1 MSYFSINGE
10 IVASQEAKIHVS
22 DLGLRRGYAAFDYFR
37 IVRGKPLFIEDHLDR
52 FENSTRLLGLEIPM
66 SRAELKAHL
75 LELIDRN
82 SVDNAGLQLFLTG
95 GYSPDGFTPVEPNLL
110 VLVNPVSQPKSEVYT
125 TGAKLIT
132 HRHQRELPEAKTNN
146 YMMAVSMSRTMK
158 ETGAIDVLYHDGHV
172 IRETTRS
179 NIFLVTRGGVLV
191 TPADGMLEG
200 VTRKHI
206 LQVVRG
212 HLAVEERDVPVSEL
226 SETAEVF
233 ITSTTKGAIPVVQ
246 VDDIT
251 INDGRPGPVTRRVM
265 ELFSRHVEAY
275 LQGEG

>member
-1 MSYFSINGE
+1 
-10 IVASQEAKIHVS
+10 
-22 DLGLRRGYAAFDYFR
+22 
-37 IVRGKPLFIEDHLDR
+37 
-52 FENSTRLLGLEIPM
+52 
-66 SRAELKAHL
+66 
-75 LELIDRN
+75 
-82 SVDNAGLQLFLTG
+82 
-95 GYSPDGFTPVEPNLL
+95 
-110 VLVNPVSQPKSEVYT
+110 
-125 TGAKLIT
+125 
-132 HRHQRELPEAKTNN
+132 
-146 YMMAVSMSRTMK
+146 MMAVSMSRTMK
-158 ETGAIDVLYHDGHV
+158 ETGAIDVLYHDGHL

-206 LQVVRG
+206 LQVARG
-212 HLAVEERDVPVSEL
+212 QLPVEERDVPVSEL
-226 SETAEVF
+226 GEVAEVF

-265 ELFSRHVEAY
+265 ELFAQHVEAY